1 MSGAACRPG
10 CAWRRIVTVSL
21 WRNADFM
28 KLWAGQTV
36 SELGS
41 VVTRTAVPLVALL
54 VLGAGPFE
62 MALIVVSAS
71 LAVLLVGFFAGA
83 WVDRLRRRPLL
94 IWADAI
100 RAVLLFSI
108 PAAYLAGVLRI
119 EYLYVVVFL
128 EGSLGA
134 LFDAAYPAYVPSLI
148 GVDRV
153 LEGNSKLATSSS
165 LAEIGGPGLAGGLVQ
180 LIGAPFAILVDAI
193 SFGVSAISLGLI
205 RRPEPARPARTSHA
219 PIRQEILEGLQLV
232 RRHPLLVPLTLRS
245 IIAHVAGSFY
255 GVLYTIYLI
264 QDLHLSP
271 LLLGVVVSAGGV
283 GSLVGSFLASRV
295 IGRLGFGPALIWTA
309 IGASVVG
316 VLTPLA
322 GGPLPLAV
330 LMVFLPQLIG
340 DGLQTIEGVAELSLI
355 QSVIPDTILGRVN
368 ATLEV
373 FSHGI
378 AYPLGALLA
387 AALAGWIGVRGGIAI
402 GWAGMAVSILL
413 LVLSPL
419 PGIRQ
424 PSDAA
429 TVDRQRP

>member
-1 MSGAACRPG
+1 M
-10 CAWRRIVTVSL
+10 SL
-21 WRNADFM
+21 WRHADFM

-62 MALIVVSAS
+62 MALLVVAGS

-108 PAAYLAGVLRI
+108 PAAYLANVLRI

-205 RRPEPARPARTSHA
+205 RRPEPARPTPTSVT
-219 PIRQEILEGLQLV
+219 PIREEILEGLRLV

-245 IIAHVAGSFY
+245 VIAHVAGSFY

-264 QDLHLSP
+264 DDLKLSP
-271 LLLGVVVSAGGV
+271 FLLGVVVSAGGV
-283 GSLVGSFLASRV
+283 GSLVGSFLAPRV

-309 IGASVVG
+309 IGASIIG

-322 GGPLPLAV
+322 GGPLWLAV
-330 LMVFLPQLIG
+330 LMVFLPQLVG

-355 QSVIPDTILGRVN
+355 QGVIPNRILGRVN

-387 AALAGWIGVRGGIAI
+387 AGLAGWIGVRGGIAI
-402 GWAGMAVSILL
+402 GWAGMAASILL

-419 PGIRQ
+419 PRIRQ
-424 PSDAA
+424 TEDAA
-429 TVDRQRP
+429 QFDS

>member
-1 MSGAACRPG
+1 M
-10 CAWRRIVTVSL
+10 SL
-21 WRNADFM
+21 WRHADFM

-41 VVTRTAVPLVALL
+41 VVTRTAIPLVALL

-62 MALIVVSAS
+62 MALLVVAGS

-83 WVDRLRRRPLL
+83 WVDRLRRLPLL
-94 IWADAI
+94 IWTDAI

-180 LIGAPFAILVDAI
+180 LIGAPFAILVDAV
-193 SFGVSAISLGLI
+193 SFGVSALSLGLI
-205 RRPEPARPARTSHA
+205 RRPEPARPTPTSVT
-219 PIRQEILEGLQLV
+219 PIREEILEGLRLV

-245 IIAHVAGSFY
+245 VIAHVAGSFY

-264 QDLHLSP
+264 DDLKLSP
-271 LLLGVVVSAGGV
+271 FLLGVVVSAGGV
-283 GSLVGSFLASRV
+283 GSLVGSFLAPRV

-309 IGASVVG
+309 IGASIIG

-322 GGPLPLAV
+322 GGPLWLAV
-330 LMVFLPQLIG
+330 LMVFLPQLVG

-355 QSVIPDTILGRVN
+355 QGAIPNRILGRVN

-387 AALAGWIGVRGGIAI
+387 AGLASWIGVRGGIAI
-402 GWAGMAVSILL
+402 GWAGMAASILL

-419 PGIRQ
+419 PRIRQ
-424 PSDAA
+424 PEDAA
-429 TVDRQRP
+429 QFDS

>member
-1 MSGAACRPG
+1 
-10 CAWRRIVTVSL
+10 VTESL
-21 WRNADFM
+21 WRNADFL

-54 VLGAGPFE
+54 VLGAGPYE
-62 MALIVVSAS
+62 MALLVVAAS

-94 IWADAI
+94 IWSDAI
-100 RAVLLFSI
+100 RAIVLLSV
-108 PAAYLAGVLRI
+108 PVAYVLNALRI
-119 EYLYVVVFL
+119 EQLYLVVFV
-128 EGSLGA
+128 EGCLGA
-134 LFDAAYPAYVPSLI
+134 VFDAAYPAYVPSLI
-148 GVDRV
+148 GTERV
-153 LEGNSKLATSSS
+153 VEGNSKLATSSS
-165 LAEIGGPGLAGGLVQ
+165 LAEIGGPGLGGGLVQ

-193 SFGVSAISLGLI
+193 SFAFSAASVILI
-205 RRPEPARPARTSHA
+205 HKPEPARPARTTETA
-219 PIRQEILEGLQLV
+219 IRHEIAEGLQLV
-232 RRHPLLVPLTLRS
+232 RRHPVLVPLTLRS
-245 IIAHVAGSFY
+245 VIAHVAGSFY
-255 GVLYTIYLI
+255 GVLYTLYLI
-264 QDLHLSP
+264 DDLHLSP
-271 LLLGVVVSAGGV
+271 LLLGIVVSAGGV
-283 GSLVGSFLASRV
+283 GSLVGSLFASRV
-295 IGRLGFGPALIWTA
+295 IGRVGLGPALIWTA
-309 IGASVVG
+309 TGAAVLG

-322 GGPLPLAV
+322 GGPVLVAT
-330 LMVFLPQLIG
+330 LMVFIPQLVG

-355 QSVIPDTILGRVN
+355 QGVIPDRILGRVN

-419 PGIRQ
+419 PRIRQ
-424 PSDAA
+424 PSD
-429 TVDRQRP
+429 VLGLER

>member
-1 MSGAACRPG
+1 M
-10 CAWRRIVTVSL
+10 VTASL
-21 WRNADFM
+21 WRHADFM

-100 RAVLLFSI
+100 RAVVLFSI
-108 PAAYLAGVLRI
+108 PAAYQMGVLRI
-119 EYLYVVVFL
+119 EQLYVVVFI
-128 EGSLGA
+128 EGCLGA

-153 LEGNSKLATSSS
+153 VDGNSKLATSSS
-165 LAEIGGPGLAGGLVQ
+165 LAEIGGPGLGGGLVQ
-180 LIGAPFAILVDAI
+180 VIGAPLSILVDAI
-193 SFGVSAISLGLI
+193 SFFASAISLLLI
-205 RRPEPARPARTSHA
+205 RSPEAARPTRTSST
-219 PIRQEILEGLQLV
+219 PIRYEILEGLSLV
-232 RRHPLLVPLTLRS
+232 RRHPVLVPLTLRS
-245 IIAHVAGSFY
+245 VIAHVAGSFY

-264 QDLHLSP
+264 SDLHLSP
-271 LLLGVVVSAGGV
+271 FLLGVVISAGGV
-283 GSLVGSFLASRV
+283 GSLVGSFFASR
-295 IGRLGFGPALIWTA
+295 IIARLGLGPALIWAATGAA
-309 IGASVVG
+309 IIG

-322 GGPLPLAV
+322 GGPLLLAT

-355 QSVIPDTILGRVN
+355 QGVVPDRILGRVN
-368 ATLEV
+368 ATLDV

-419 PGIRQ
+419 PHVRQ
-424 PSDAA
+424 PSDVPA
-429 TVDRQRP
+429 VPD